1 MMFKNLLF
9 TLLVLLSAGM
19 STVQAQPGNPCDP
32 NVVAQLTQ
40 DLIDDGFNCLVGAGP
55 FACVDDVLNY
65 AFDHCPP
72 PVDTTFGNPC
82 DSAHVN
88 QLVAELIGGGFDCL
102 EGAGPFAC
110 VDEVFEYAF
119 ENCPPP
125 IDTTFGDPC
134 DSLVVGQFVQDLIVG
149 GFTCLD
155 GAGPF
160 ACVDEV
166 LEYAFENCP
175 FPVDTT
181 GWDPCDSLLVGQVI
195 ADLIEEGFS
204 CLENAGPFACV
215 DEVFDYAFE
224 NCPVPV
230 DTTNGFCD
238 SLVVQQ
244 VVADLILQ
252 GFSCLDGA
260 GPFECVD
267 EVFDYAFENCPVPV
281 DTFGGDLCT
290 PAAVADATADLI
302 AQGYTCLVG
311 AGPFDCVHDVLCYA
325 LENCP
330 QPMDT
335 TVVPIPTCLLNIPAS
350 VVTFQQFIQYAATN
364 CDSTVLGG
372 IPACWLTAPAF
383 PTDEAFFEWI
393 FENCPGTG
401 NLVIG
406 SENPLMQAFF
416 TGATTAVRNDAHILT
431 GLSATPN
438 PTSADVEIRLAN
450 GQINRVELFDLA
462 GQKVFS
468 QESIGQRRAQID
480 LGHLPT
486 GVYMA
491 RVVDAQQRVGTQRIV
506 KQ

>member
-9 TLLVLLSAGM
+9 ALLMLLSAGV

-32 NVVAQLTQ
+32 NVVADLTQ
-40 DLIDDGFNCLVGAGP
+40 DLIDEGFHCLVGAGP

-65 AFDHCPP
+65 AFENCPP

-82 DSAHVN
+82 DSALVN
-88 QLVAELIGGGFDCL
+88 QLVAELIGGGFECL
-102 EGAGPFAC
+102 EGAGPFTC
-110 VDEVFEYAF
+110 VDQVFEYAF

-125 IDTTFGDPC
+125 IDTTCNPCDSAAVSQLIQCLIAEGFECLEGAGPFPCVDNVFDYVFENCPPPIDTTFDDPC
-134 DSLVVGQFVQDLIVG
+134 DSLVVDQFVQDLIAG

-160 ACVDEV
+160 ACVDAV

-181 GWDPCDSLLVGQVI
+181 GWDPCDSVLVGQVI
-195 ADLIEEGFS
+195 ADLI
-204 CLENAGPFACV
+204 
-215 DEVFDYAFE
+215 
-224 NCPVPV
+224 
-230 DTTNGFCD
+230 
-238 SLVVQQ
+238 
-244 VVADLILQ
+244 LQ
-252 GFSCLDGA
+252 GFACLDGA

-335 TVVPIPTCLLNIPAS
+335 TVVPIPACLLNIPTT
-350 VVTFQQFIQYAATN
+350 VTTFQQFIQYAAAN
-364 CDSTVLGG
+364 CDSTVLDG
-372 IPACWLTAPAF
+372 IPACWLTAPAL

-438 PTSADVEIRLAN
+438 PANADVEIRLAN

-462 GQKVFS
+462 GQKVFA
-468 QESIGQRRAQID
+468 QESVGQSRVRID
-480 LGHLPT
+480 LGHLPA

-491 RVVDAQQRVGTQRIV
+491 RVVDAAQRIGTQRIV